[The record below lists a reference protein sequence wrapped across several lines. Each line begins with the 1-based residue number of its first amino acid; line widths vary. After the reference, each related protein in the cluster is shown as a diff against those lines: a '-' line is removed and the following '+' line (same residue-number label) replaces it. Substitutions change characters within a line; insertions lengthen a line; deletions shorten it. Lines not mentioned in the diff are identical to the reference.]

1 MKCGHLSTF
10 PTYTVLGKLKVDSK
24 SNSVLYKVL
33 MVSFIHYVYNP
44 VRLKGIISVTRQLQL
59 HCILFFLK
67 QMNKKCQPVFI
78 SGDLC
83 VLYEEELGSS
93 FNRLKINQTEKR
105 NLRN

>member
-1 MKCGHLSTF
+1 M
-10 PTYTVLGKLKVDSK
+10 
-24 SNSVLYKVL
+24 
-33 MVSFIHYVYNP
+33 
-44 VRLKGIISVTRQLQL
+44 RLKGKISVTRQLQL

-83 VLYEEELGSS
+83 VLYEEEQAGELGSS
-93 FNRLKINQTEKR
+93 FNRLKVNQTEKR